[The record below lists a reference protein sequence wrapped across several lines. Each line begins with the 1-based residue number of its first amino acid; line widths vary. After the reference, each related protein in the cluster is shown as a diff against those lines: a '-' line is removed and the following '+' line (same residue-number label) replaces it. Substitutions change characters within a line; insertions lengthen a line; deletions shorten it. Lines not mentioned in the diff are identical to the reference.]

1 MTIQIGTLNTEI
13 APHDSLP
20 LQTMAA
26 SVLANRPSFRTVRAR
41 LDGEAVDIYT
51 MFDRDG
57 GEELLIVQGAGRREV
72 FRPRDREALAPLA
85 RAA

>member
-13 APHDSLP
+13 APHDTFR

-26 SVLANRPSFRTVRAR
+26 SVLANRPSFRSVRAQ
-41 LDGEAVDIYT
+41 LDGESVDIYT
-51 MFDRDG
+51 KYDRDD
-57 GEELLIVQGAGRREV
+57 GEELLIVQGSRRREI
-72 FRPRDREALAPLA
+72 FRPRDRDALGAIA

>member
-13 APHDSLP
+13 APHDSLR

-26 SVLANRPSFRTVRAR
+26 SVLANRPSFRSVRAR

-51 MFDRDG
+51 KYDRDG
-57 GEELLIVQGAGRREV
+57 GEELLIVQGPRRREV
-72 FRPRDREALAPLA
+72 FRPRDRDALAALA